1 MNILLKNSTVILLLL
16 FLIITFLQS
25 GFDKITD
32 WNGNI
37 SWLKEHFSKTI
48 FKNIVPLLVGI
59 ILITEVIAGLLCVVG
74 VYEIFSSGRSSFA
87 LYGAILSGITLLML
101 LFGQRLAKDYEG
113 AKTIAVYFIPT
124 ILLVFL
130 LQAQSYHF

>member
-1 MNILLKNSTVILLLL
+1 MKSFLIHATEILLLL

-25 GFDKITD
+25 GFDKLSD
-32 WNGNI
+32 WKGNV
-37 SWLKEHFSKTI
+37 SWLKEHFSNTPL
-48 FKNIVPLLVGI
+48 KNIVPFMVGI
-59 ILITEVIAGLLCVVG
+59 VLVTEIVAGMLCIFGIYQLL
-74 VYEIFSSGRSSFA
+74 SSGDTSIA

-101 LFGQRLAKDYEG
+101 LFGQRVAKDYEG

-130 LQAQSYHF
+130 LQP